1 MNELLTPKTP
11 GAALRNAR
19 ENHRL
24 SIADVVDA
32 TRIKTHII
40 ESMEKDDYS
49 VFSASLYGK
58 GFIKLYAEYVGLDP
72 APLIEYY
79 VQYHARSTRP
89 TLKTEL
95 PPPSVV
101 NDGIPV
107 PSPLAR
113 FRDASESALAH
124 TSNTLATALRDTG
137 RSVVAM
143 WGRLTEARRAMPTRD
158 PFAAA
163 REFASAPVP
172 VGRYAALG
180 FALFVVIILVA
191 GTFMLVSGRKETK
204 PTAATSAG
212 ERSPVVRKVAVSS
225 PLRVA
230 EPAPRPYVK
239 LK

>member
-11 GAALRNAR
+11 GAALRTAR

-24 SIADVVDA
+24 SIADAVEA

-40 ESMEKDDYS
+40 QALEKDDYS
-49 VFSASLYGK
+49 VFSAPLYGK

-72 APLIEYY
+72 APLVDYY
-79 VQYHARSTRP
+79 VQYYARATRP

-95 PPPSVV
+95 PPPSAV

-107 PSPLAR
+107 PSPMAR
-113 FRDASESALAH
+113 FRETGESALVR

-137 RSVVAM
+137 RAVVAM
-143 WGRLTEARRAMPTRD
+143 WARLMEARKAMPSRD

-163 REFASAPVP
+163 RDFASAPVP

-180 FALFVVIILVA
+180 FALLVVIILVA
-191 GTFMLVSGRKETK
+191 GSVSLFSGRKETAG
-204 PTAATSAG
+204 TAAASSRPA
-212 ERSPVVRKVAVSS
+212 VHRKTAAST

-230 EPAPRPYVK
+230 EPPPEPYVK